1 MPWSARD
8 SDDEAAAV
16 RQSSPPLHWSP
27 AGTQLQWSPETRS
40 PSRHQDV
47 WSPSAARPILRTPSA
62 SGTVGRRREGDGSKL
77 RSAAAAGIITI
88 IIAL

>member
-47 WSPSAARPILRTPSA
+47 WSPSAARQIR
-62 SGTVGRRREGDGSKL
+62 TVGRRREGDGSKL